1 MPGTLHVLLGSSI
14 IVLSL
19 VAYSAYVNSIPIL
32 DVRTANQLEGLAY
45 AVLVLTIAGLGF
57 AAFGVMRTLR
67 SYRTISSTSRTIASI
82 GRVLDTAKYR
92 QVMTGVTLAYGLVFA
107 FVSGII
113 VYRPAENFGAE
124 YLARI
129 PSSIVAVCCGSPG
142 YIPILTVYLTNH
154 LGLLVSPAD
163 IAILVLVS
171 GLVGLNVTLILYQY
185 RNRPRNASARWFL
198 GVGAAC
204 GLFTACPT
212 CAGLLLS
219 ETILSVGSSAAI
231 MLSGLQPFFILA
243 TVLALGTGTA
253 LSARALPLD
262 FDVSR

>member
-1 MPGTLHVLLGSSI
+1 MRLQYMPGTLHVLLGSTI

-57 AAFGVMRTLR
+57 AVFGAMRTLR

-113 VYRPAENFGAE
+113 VYRPAENFSAE

-129 PSSIVAVCCGSPG
+129 PPSIVAVCCG
-142 YIPILTVYLTNH
+142 
-154 LGLLVSPAD
+154 
-163 IAILVLVS
+163 
-171 GLVGLNVTLILYQY
+171 
-185 RNRPRNASARWFL
+185 F
-198 GVGAAC
+198 
-204 GLFTACPT
+204 FTACPT

-219 ETILSVGSSAAI
+219 ETLLSVGFSAAM
-231 MLSGLQPFFILA
+231 MLSSLQPFFILA
-243 TVLALGTGTA
+243 RFSWHLVLEPCW
-253 LSARALPLD
+253 ARELFHTIPICPANPRRLLERRSSVTD
-262 FDVSR
+262 FKDCQTRVRNS